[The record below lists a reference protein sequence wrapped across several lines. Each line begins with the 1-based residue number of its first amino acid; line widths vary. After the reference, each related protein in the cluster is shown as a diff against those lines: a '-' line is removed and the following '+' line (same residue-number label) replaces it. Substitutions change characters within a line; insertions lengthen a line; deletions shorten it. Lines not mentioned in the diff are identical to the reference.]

1 MASVYRSR
9 TVAIIQARRSSRR
22 LPDKVL
28 LDIGGKPML
37 QRVVERTRQAR
48 RLDEVIV
55 ATTIAPEDDAIGQLC
70 QHIGVAVTRGS
81 VFDVLDRFYQTSLAF
96 QAKVVVRI
104 TADCPLIDP
113 GVIDQV
119 VEAFF
124 NWGKFSP
131 PTSLPEGEGSRP
143 SPPTSLPRGEGS
155 RPSPPTSLSGGEG
168 RKPSPPTPLPR
179 GEGSR
184 PSPPTPLPG
193 GEGSRPSPPTPLPRG
208 EGSKGSMV
216 SPPTSLPG
224 GEGSKAMWDFAANR
238 LPPPWKRTFPIGL
251 DVEVCTFAALERAW
265 REATQPYHREHVMPY
280 LYEEERSVHVSTLQS
295 PAHLPPFPPK
305 FFRVLQVDHDPD
317 YGFYRWT
324 VDTAEDLQFVR
335 HVYAH
340 FDNRDSFSWMEIL
353 EFVQRHP
360 EIAQINAAVPHK
372 TVHDIDERQSGKET
386 KSSP

>member
-1 MASVYRSR
+1 MKPKSAVK
-9 TVAIIQARRSSRR
+9 TIAIIQARRSSKR

-48 RLDEVIV
+48 WLDDVIV
-55 ATTIAPEDDAIGQLC
+55 ATTIAPEDNAIGQLC
-70 QHIGVAVTRGS
+70 QQIGVSVTCGS
-81 VFDVLDRFYQTSLAF
+81 VFDVLDRFYQTALAF
-96 QAKVVVRI
+96 RAEAVVRI

-124 NWGKFSP
+124 NWGK
-131 PTSLPEGEGSRP
+131 P
-143 SPPTSLPRGEGS
+143 SPL
-155 RPSPPTSLSGGEG
+155 
-168 RKPSPPTPLPR
+168 
-179 GEGSR
+179 
-184 PSPPTPLPG
+184 TPLPG
-193 GEGSRPSPPTPLPRG
+193 GEGSWAG
-208 EGSKGSMV
+208 
-216 SPPTSLPG
+216 
-224 GEGSKAMWDFAANR
+224 WDFAANR

-295 PAHLPPFPPK
+295 PSHLPPFPPN

-340 FDNRDSFSWMEIL
+340 FDNRDSFSWMEVL

-360 EIAQINAAVPHK
+360 EIAQINAAVRHK
-372 TVHDIDERQSGKET
+372 TVHDIDERQLGRET
-386 KSSP
+386 RRIP

>member
-37 QRVVERTRQAR
+37 QRVVERIRQAR

-131 PTSLPEGEGSRP
+131 PTSLPEEEGSRP
-143 SPPTSLPRGEGS
+143 SPPTSLP
-155 RPSPPTSLSGGEG
+155 
-168 RKPSPPTPLPR
+168 
-179 GEGSR
+179 
-184 PSPPTPLPG
+184 G
-193 GEGSRPSPPTPLPRG
+193 GEGSKPSPPTPLPRG

-295 PAHLPPFPPK
+295 PAHLPPFPPN

>member
-37 QRVVERTRQAR
+37 QRVVERIRQAR

-124 NWGKFSP
+124 NWGKF
-131 PTSLPEGEGSRP
+131 
-143 SPPTSLPRGEGS
+143 
-155 RPSPPTSLSGGEG
+155 
-168 RKPSPPTPLPR
+168 
-179 GEGSR
+179 
-184 PSPPTPLPG
+184 
-193 GEGSRPSPPTPLPRG
+193 SPPTPLPRG

-295 PAHLPPFPPK
+295 PAHLPPFPPN

>member
-131 PTSLPEGEGSRP
+131 PTSLPEEEGSRP
-143 SPPTSLPRGEGS
+143 
-155 RPSPPTSLSGGEG
+155 
-168 RKPSPPTPLPR
+168 
-179 GEGSR
+179 
-184 PSPPTPLPG
+184 
-193 GEGSRPSPPTPLPRG
+193 
-208 EGSKGSMV
+208 

-295 PAHLPPFPPK
+295 PAHLPPFPPN

>member
-1 MASVYRSR
+1 VWFTCPIGGPKLGSLK
-9 TVAIIQARRSSRR
+9 TIAIIQARRSSRR

-70 QHIGVAVTRGS
+70 QQIGVSVTRGS
-81 VFDVLDRFYQTSLAF
+81 VFDVLDRFYQAALAW
-96 QAKVVVRI
+96 QAEVVVRI

-124 NWGKFSP
+124 NWG
-131 PTSLPEGEGSRP
+131 RP
-143 SPPTSLPRGEGS
+143 SPPA
-155 RPSPPTSLSGGEG
+155 
-168 RKPSPPTPLPR
+168 
-179 GEGSR
+179 
-184 PSPPTPLPG
+184 PLPG
-193 GEGSRPSPPTPLPRG
+193 GEGSRPSPLAPLPEG
-208 EGSKGSMV
+208 EESRP
-216 SPPTSLPG
+216 SPPAPLPG
-224 GEGSKAMWDFAANR
+224 GEGSKARWDFAANR

-280 LYEEERSVHVSTLQS
+280 LYEAERSVHVSTLQS
-295 PAHLPPFPPK
+295 PAHLPPFPPS
-305 FFRVLQVDHDPD
+305 FFRVLRVDHDPD

-340 FDNRDSFSWMEIL
+340 FDNRDSFSWL
-353 EFVQRHP
+353 EVLEYVQRHP
-360 EIAQINAAVPHK
+360 EIAQINAAVRHK
-372 TVHDIDERQSGKET
+372 TVHEIDERQAGTET
-386 KSSP
+386 KPIP

>member
-1 MASVYRSR
+1 MKPKSAGK
-9 TVAIIQARRSSRR
+9 TVAIIQARRSSKR

-48 RLDEVIV
+48 WLDDVIV
-55 ATTIAPEDDAIGQLC
+55 ATTIASEDDAIGQLC
-70 QHIGVAVTRGS
+70 QQIGVSVTCGS
-81 VFDVLDRFYQTSLAF
+81 VFDVLDRFYQTALAF
-96 QAKVVVRI
+96 QAEAIVRI

-124 NWGKFSP
+124 NWGK
-131 PTSLPEGEGSRP
+131 P
-143 SPPTSLPRGEGS
+143 SPPTHVSESEGS
-155 RPSPPTSLSGGEG
+155 WAG
-168 RKPSPPTPLPR
+168 
-179 GEGSR
+179 
-184 PSPPTPLPG
+184 
-193 GEGSRPSPPTPLPRG
+193 
-208 EGSKGSMV
+208 
-216 SPPTSLPG
+216 
-224 GEGSKAMWDFAANR
+224 WDFAANR

-251 DVEVCTFAALERAW
+251 DVEVCTFAALEQAW

-295 PAHLPPFPPK
+295 PAHLPAFPSN

-317 YGFYRWT
+317 YGFHRWT

-340 FDNRDSFSWMEIL
+340 FGNRDSFLWMEVL

-360 EIAQINAAVPHK
+360 EVAQINAAVRHK
-372 TVHDIDERQSGKET
+372 TVHDIDERQLGRET
-386 KSSP
+386 KQIS

>member
-1 MASVYRSR
+1 MPIYVLVLWSKRELKLSKSQ
-9 TVAIIQARRSSRR
+9 TVIAIIQARRSSKR

-70 QHIGVAVTRGS
+70 QRIGVSVRRGS
-81 VFDVLDRFYQTSLAF
+81 VFDVLDRFYQAALVF
-96 QAKVVVRI
+96 QAEAVVRI

-113 GVIDQV
+113 EVIDQV
-119 VEAFF
+119 IEAFF
-124 NWGKFSP
+124 NWGKPSP
-131 PTSLPEGEGSRP
+131 LAPLRPPSVPPKVRGEVGEGSWA
-143 SPPTSLPRGEGS
+143 G
-155 RPSPPTSLSGGEG
+155 
-168 RKPSPPTPLPR
+168 
-179 GEGSR
+179 
-184 PSPPTPLPG
+184 
-193 GEGSRPSPPTPLPRG
+193 
-208 EGSKGSMV
+208 
-216 SPPTSLPG
+216 
-224 GEGSKAMWDFAANR
+224 WDFAANR

-280 LYEEERSVHVSTLQS
+280 LYEEERSVHVSTLQP
-295 PAHLPPFPPK
+295 PAHLPHFPPN

-340 FDNRDSFSWMEIL
+340 FDNRDTFSWMEVL

-360 EIAQINAAVPHK
+360 EIAQINAAVRHK
-372 TVHDIDERQSGKET
+372 TVHDIDERQSSKET
-386 KSSP
+386 KQIP

>member
-1 MASVYRSR
+1 MKPKSAGK
-9 TVAIIQARRSSRR
+9 TVAIIQARRSSKR
-22 LPDKVL
+22 LPAKVL

-48 RLDEVIV
+48 WLDEVIV

-70 QHIGVAVTRGS
+70 RQIGVSVTRGS
-81 VFDVLDRFYQTSLAF
+81 VFDVLDRFYQTGLAF
-96 QAKVVVRI
+96 RAEAVVRI

-113 GVIDQV
+113 GVLDQV

-124 NWGKFSP
+124 NWGKPSP
-131 PTSLPEGEGSRP
+131 PTCPSPLAPLPEGEGSWV
-143 SPPTSLPRGEGS
+143 G
-155 RPSPPTSLSGGEG
+155 
-168 RKPSPPTPLPR
+168 
-179 GEGSR
+179 
-184 PSPPTPLPG
+184 
-193 GEGSRPSPPTPLPRG
+193 
-208 EGSKGSMV
+208 
-216 SPPTSLPG
+216 
-224 GEGSKAMWDFAANR
+224 WDFAANR

-295 PAHLPPFPPK
+295 PAHLPPFPPN

-335 HVYAH
+335 QVYAH
-340 FDNRDSFSWMEIL
+340 FNNRDSFSWMEVL

-360 EIAQINAAVPHK
+360 EIAQINAAVRHK
-372 TVHDIDERQSGKET
+372 TVHDIDERQLGRET
-386 KSSP
+386 RRIP

>member
-131 PTSLPEGEGSRP
+131 PTSLPEE
-143 SPPTSLPRGEGS
+143 E
-155 RPSPPTSLSGGEG
+155 
-168 RKPSPPTPLPR
+168 
-179 GEGSR
+179 
-184 PSPPTPLPG
+184 
-193 GEGSRPSPPTPLPRG
+193 
-208 EGSKGSMV
+208 GSMV

-295 PAHLPPFPPK
+295 PAHLPPFPPN